1 LQERVLAD
9 GDQEAELERIAEKIV
24 ALAEARKGDRQ
35 PYLVSALGIDLG
47 DDLRILKSLTKKG
60 LNEFIQ
66 SRLGDRVTLVRLG
79 AHNNVTAIIGG
90 LVDGADLAKAA
101 AAVAEPKPRFHYRFW
116 AAFSVPMQGE
126 VRVLDPDT
134 LTFEDVAHDNVPEDA
149 LTVDP
154 QSIAPPDA
162 DNRDALIKHNIQTWL
177 EEHSLSEDRFIAAK
191 RLPRAP
197 LAIARTAMGEN
208 LLEAM
213 LSALDKRQ
221 LQSTSISLDVVQT
234 LLRTPRG

>member
-1 LQERVLAD
+1 MAD

-24 ALAEARKGDRQ
+24 NLAKARKGERQ

-47 DDLRILKSLTKKG
+47 DDLRILKLATNKG

-79 AHNNVTAIIGG
+79 AHKNVTAIIDG
-90 LVDGADLAKAA
+90 LLEGADLADAA
-101 AAVAEPKPRFHYRFW
+101 AAVAEPQRRFHYRFW

-126 VRVLDPDT
+126 VRVLDPDKF
-134 LTFEDVAHDNVPEDA
+134 TFEDVAQADVPADA
-149 LTVDP
+149 LTIDP

-162 DNRDALIKHNIQTWL
+162 DKRDVLIKQNIQAWL
-177 EEHSLSEDRFIAAK
+177 ESHDLSEDRFTAAK
-191 RLPRAP
+191 RLSSLP
-197 LAIARTAMGEN
+197 LAVTKTELGDN

-213 LSALDKRQ
+213 MSALDKRQ
-221 LQSTSISLDVVQT
+221 LQSTTLSLDVVQT
-234 LLRTPRG
+234 LLRTPRS